1 VCIVGSLYGR
11 DIVAP
16 RTDEDINFITKPG
29 GVSTIALVI
38 KGDTG
43 IVDGDISGNAGTV
56 TNGVYTTGAQT
67 IGGNKTFTGASVF
80 ENTKMKVITIN
91 NATVSLDGSANMVQT
106 QLSTNLTVTPT
117 LVEGQTVN
125 WVVHNTHASS
135 QITITFSPG
144 GLTFFWRDGVEFNL
158 VDAQEANVYTFMR
171 IGNNV
176 YVAAVTDMQ

>member
-1 VCIVGSLYGR
+1 MREGTKLKALIAGFGSLFLTVCIVGSLYGR

-16 RTDEDINFITKPG
+16 RADEDINFITKPG

-80 ENTKMKVITIN
+80 EKV
-91 NATVSLDGSANMVQT
+91 LK
-106 QLSTNLTVTPT
+106 
-117 LVEGQTVN
+117 
-125 WVVHNTHASS
+125 
-135 QITITFSPG
+135 
-144 GLTFFWRDGVEFNL
+144 
-158 VDAQEANVYTFMR
+158 
-171 IGNNV
+171 
-176 YVAAVTDMQ
+176 